1 MKRYRVL
8 FLVLLTSVT
17 GVLKAQ
23 KGTSFQPSSFIEPF
37 RLEVAYNKTSHLLF
51 PGPITSI
58 DRGSPDIL
66 VGKAEGVDNILRI
79 KAATKTFEETN
90 LSVITRDGQLYSF
103 LVCYNPTPSYLNVVV
118 SLPGESPLKSA
129 FSKAGSDVWAQSV
142 NARKSTY
149 VQKILTAKA
158 NRQRKT
164 KKEMM
169 QAVLTGL
176 FVADQTLYFR
186 LKLENTSAIAF
197 HVDRLRISLQDKK
210 GTKRTASQEVE
221 LHPQTLY
228 GDTAHIPAQSTATWV
243 LTLPAFTIP
252 EGKYLKI
259 EMLEGSGGRHLTMHL
274 RNRHILRASPL
285 VMKPIE
291 NQ

>member
-1 MKRYRVL
+1 MKPYQVL
-8 FLVLLTSVT
+8 FLVLLTSITSV
-17 GVLKAQ
+17 GKAQ

-58 DRGSPDIL
+58 DRGSQDIL

-118 SLPGESPLKSA
+118 SMPGEPPLKSV
-129 FSKAGSDVWAQSV
+129 FSKVGSDVEAPEV
-142 NARKSTY
+142 TATKSTY
-149 VQKILTAKA
+149 AQKILAAKA
-158 NRQRKT
+158 NGQRKA
-164 KKEMM
+164 KKAMM
-169 QAVLTGL
+169 QADLTGL
-176 FVADQTLYFR
+176 FVADHTLYFR
-186 LKLENTSAIAF
+186 LQLENTSAIAF
-197 HVDRLRISLQDKK
+197 PMDRLRFSLQDKK
-210 GTKRTASQEVE
+210 STKRTASQEVE
-221 LHPQTLY
+221 LHHQTLY
-228 GDTAHIPAQSTATWV
+228 GDSANIPAQSTATWIV
-243 LTLPAFTIP
+243 TLPAFTIP

-259 EMLEGSGGRHLTMHL
+259 EMLEASGGRYLSLRL

-285 VMKPIE
+285 EMEPIE